1 MDEDCFPV
9 TAFLRSSLHFSR
21 FIIPLEE
28 KDYMPDLSLL
38 SFITEL
44 LSNPMLLVTLI
55 LTLAVT
61 FVNGWTDA
69 PNAIATSVSTRSIS
83 VEDAIPMAAVFNL
96 LGVLAMT
103 LLNSKVAFTIRN
115 IANFGDNTHHALI
128 ALCAAMAA
136 IVIWAVG
143 AWAFGIPTSESH
155 ALVAGVSGAA
165 IALNNGIGGV
175 NLNEWLKV
183 LLGLFLSTFF
193 GFLFGFLICRIIVL
207 ICSSIAPSK
216 TSKFF
221 QFGQIGAGAA
231 MAFMHGAQDGQK
243 FMGILL
249 LGLFLSKDMEQSAA
263 VSIPLWMIVLVS
275 LTMGLGTAV
284 GGKKIIKS
292 VGMDMVKLKSYQG
305 FASDLASSLCL
316 LFLTLLGM
324 PVSTTQVKTSAV
336 MGAGAERRIS
346 AVRMDVVK
354 DMVFTWVCT
363 FPGCGIIG
371 YLVAKVFFIL
381 F

>member
-1 MDEDCFPV
+1 M
-9 TAFLRSSLHFSR
+9 A
-21 FIIPLEE
+21 IPSV
-28 KDYMPDLSLL
+28 DFV
-38 SFITEL
+38 SFIVEL
-44 LSNPMLLVTLI
+44 ASNPMLLVTLV

-69 PNAIATSVSTRSIS
+69 PNAIATSVSTRSIG
-83 VEDAIPMAAVFNL
+83 VEQAIPMAAVFNL
-96 LGVLAMT
+96 LGVLVMT
-103 LLNSKVAFTIRN
+103 LMNSKVAFTIRN

-165 IALNNGIGGV
+165 LALNNGFNGI

-183 LLGLFLSTFF
+183 ILGLFLSTIF
-193 GFLFGFLICRIIVL
+193 GFLFGFVICRVIVL
-207 ICSSIAPSK
+207 ICRNIAPSK
-216 TSKFF
+216 TNRFF
-221 QFGQIGAGAA
+221 QYGQIGAGAA

-249 LGLFLSKDMEQSAA
+249 LGLFLSKGLVQSAA

-292 VGMDMVKLKSYQG
+292 VGMDMVKLKTYQG

-316 LFLTLLGM
+316 LCLTLLGM

-336 MGAGAERRIS
+336 MGAGAERRLS

-354 DMVFTWVCT
+354 DMVFTWICT

-371 YLVAKVFFIL
+371 YLVAKLFFMI